1 MKNNERVKRTRP
13 ETLYSGFKT
22 LEKEE
27 FYDVIIVKLLA
38 VL

>member
-1 MKNNERVKRTRP
+1 MKNNERAKHTRSDP
-13 ETLYSGFKT
+13 LYSGFKT